1 MKSEWEKEREEDK
14 NRRTEK
20 AEAQGRRKKTVREKK
35 SCGLWSCPNPILL
48 ELGFFSFFN
57 KHFSISSLFFLGN
70 LRRTVVF
77 ANNDQK

>member
-1 MKSEWEKEREEDK
+1 MGERERGGQEQKNGEGRGSGEEKED
-14 NRRTEK
+14 
-20 AEAQGRRKKTVREKK
+20 REKK